1 MKQLLYLF
9 LLALVC
15 MGAWMGMM
23 QGRDPFYIHSSN
35 PNSEFPFFLIPLLL
49 MGWLMWLNG
58 REKFWKRLI
67 TYFSFSVIYTVILIS
82 SVFIA
87 GSLLDYL
94 PNLSD
99 PVDYLIRFGS
109 LMLLFAVITT
119 AFNFVLAKYKK
130 RVLSK
135 TNLWVLF
142 LGTFS
147 IPLICELW
155 YLIIPAPYNG
165 EGYILPCSKNGSFLF
180 AFILYEGIY
189 FLWLKGK
196 IQINNP
202 LKYT

>member
-1 MKQLLYLF
+1 
-9 LLALVC
+9 
-15 MGAWMGMM
+15 
-23 QGRDPFYIHSSN
+23 
-35 PNSEFPFFLIPLLL
+35 
-49 MGWLMWLNG
+49 MWLNG

-155 YLIIPAPYNG
+155 YFIIPAPYNG
-165 EGYILPCSKNGSFLF
+165 EGDILPCSKNGSFVF
-180 AFILYEGIY
+180 AFVLYEGIF

-202 LKYT
+202 MKYLNNSHNKVN